1 MATIMSFLKEKLKAL
16 QLVWIGRSL
25 FLALLMIQCGFFAAY
40 PENYSDDARWI
51 PIFLSYVP
59 ALVYWIY
66 CLGSDAALIRMFFT
80 WGLYMFALIPN
91 IAIIFAVAG
100 DTLDKEQ
107 LLGPNTLKVMLC
119 ITPVLFLFLLNTASD
134 LSEHDDYRQLASR
147 LSIQI
152 TIDLFDAVEMLD
164 IVLDESQNS
173 HCHASVNV
181 TMEME
186 NNGMLVFVG
195 PQPPSDGIPKDF
207 GTVMVAVACFSLLL
221 SLLQLAENKLDDGK
235 HKIHKNLAIV
245 RNGVQIV
252 FVNLAFLLI
261 RAFIFFKYKKDESIF
276 IAKNGIA
283 IFLSSLEIYWLKHGM
298 V

>member
-16 QLVWIGRSL
+16 RLVWIGRFL
-25 FLALLMIQCGFFAAY
+25 FFALLMIQCGFHTAY
-40 PENYSDDARWI
+40 PENYTDDASWI
-51 PIFLSYVP
+51 PIFLSYAP
-59 ALVYWIY
+59 ALFYWIY
-66 CLGSDAALIRMFFT
+66 CLRTDATLIRMFFT
-80 WGLYMFALIPN
+80 WGLYTVLALVPN

-100 DTLDKEQ
+100 DALDKEQ
-107 LLGPNTLKVMLC
+107 LLGPNTLKVTLC

-134 LSEHDDYRQLASR
+134 LSKHEDYRQLASK

-173 HCHASVNV
+173 HCHASVNF
-181 TMEME
+181 TMGME
-186 NNGMLVFVG
+186 NNGTLSFLG
-195 PQPPSDGIPKDF
+195 PQVPSHGIPKDF
-207 GTVMVAVACFSLLL
+207 GKVMVAGACFSFLL

-235 HKIHKNLAIV
+235 HETRERLAIV

-261 RAFIFFKYKKDESIF
+261 RAVIFFKYKKDESIF

-283 IFLSSLEIYWLKHGM
+283 IFLSSLEIYWLKHE
-298 V
+298 